1 MSKIIKSLAG
11 CLSLEY
17 VRSLATSSNLRQGRE
32 IVKSHGVEFIEIGPC
47 VAVARVQP
55 EGGVSRTTELHFTE
69 QHLAWKCTCTST
81 RLFCKH
87 CVALA
92 ITARDKLADL

>member
-1 MSKIIKSLAG
+1 MSSSMKSLRE

-17 VRSLATSSNLRQGRE
+17 VRSLATASNLRLGRE

-55 EGGVSRTTELHFTE
+55 EGGVSRTTELRLTK
-69 QHLAWKCTCTST
+69 QGLAWKCTCTST

-92 ITARDKLADL
+92 ITARDKLADS

>member
-1 MSKIIKSLAG
+1 MKSLTG

-17 VRSLATSSNLRQGRE
+17 IRSLATASNLRLGRE
-32 IVKSHGVEFIEIGPC
+32 IVKSHGVEFIEIGPY

-55 EGGVSRTTELHFTE
+55 EGGVSRTAELRLTE
-69 QHLAWKCTCTST
+69 QGLVWKCTCTST

-92 ITARDKLADL
+92 ITARDKLANS

>member
-1 MSKIIKSLAG
+1 MSSGMKSLTR

-17 VRSLATSSNLRQGRE
+17 IRSLATASNLRLGRE
-32 IVKSHGVEFIEIGPC
+32 IVKSHGVEFIEIGSYE
-47 VAVARVQP
+47 AVARVQP
-55 EGGVSRTTELHFTE
+55 EGGVSRTTEVRLTE
-69 QHLAWKCTCTST
+69 QGLAWKCTCTRT

-92 ITARDKLADL
+92 ITARDKLANS

>member
-1 MSKIIKSLAG
+1 MSSSMKSLTG
-11 CLSLEY
+11 CLTLEY
-17 VRSLATSSNLRQGRE
+17 IRSLATASNLRLGRE
-32 IVKSHGVEFIEIGPC
+32 IVKSHGVEFMEIGPDM
-47 VAVARVQP
+47 AVARVQP

-69 QHLAWKCTCTST
+69 QRLAWKCTCTST

-92 ITARDKLADL
+92 ITARDKLANL